1 MVKILKRKR
10 KLLKIPGRVMAD
22 ALGVCYQTFL
32 NYEKGNTIP
41 TIDIVE
47 AWAKKLGYELLL
59 TEKA

>member
-1 MVKILKRKR
+1 
-10 KLLKIPGRVMAD
+10 MAD